1 VASALWWPYTFPAW
15 VFGGKG
21 GVAYCPNCGTENGEG
36 ARAGAWSKGG
46 EFLGETRLTRGDGGV
61 LGDYAHCSVSRGT
74 EERGIRF
81 TLHAFGGGY
90 RILVEEWGKG
100 EDRALWLAPLE
111 EEEESYIG
119 LFSEE
124 DIRERFPYLLAAL
137 EMPDSVRVASRP

>member
-1 VASALWWPYTFPAW
+1 M
-15 VFGGKG
+15 
-21 GVAYCPNCGTENGEG
+21 AYCPNCGTENGEG

-124 DIRERFPYLLAAL
+124 EIRERFPYLLAAL
-137 EMPDSVRVASRP
+137 EMPASVRAASRP

>member
-1 VASALWWPYTFPAW
+1 V
-15 VFGGKG
+15 V
-21 GVAYCPNCGTENGEG
+21 YCPNCGTENGER
-36 ARAGAWSKGG
+36 ARVGAWSKGG
-46 EFLGETRLTRGDGGV
+46 EFLGETRLARGGGGV
-61 LGDYAHCSVSRGT
+61 LGDYAHCSVSRGA

-124 DIRERFPYLLAAL
+124 EIRERFPYLLAAL
-137 EMPDSVRVASRP
+137 EMPGSVRAANQP